1 MKQLNVA
8 EMNLVAGGDY
18 DLSLTLHVPSAVANQ
33 MADLIQGITTG
44 QFTDTASV
52 ANALASAGPVL
63 NEVRVK
69 AISFSDFN

>member
-1 MKQLNVA
+1 MKQLNIA

-18 DLSLTLHVPSAVANQ
+18 ELTLSLHVPSSVANQ

-52 ANALASAGPVL
+52 AGALSAAGPVL
-63 NEVRVK
+63 NEVRVTT
-69 AISFSDFN
+69 ISFSDFN